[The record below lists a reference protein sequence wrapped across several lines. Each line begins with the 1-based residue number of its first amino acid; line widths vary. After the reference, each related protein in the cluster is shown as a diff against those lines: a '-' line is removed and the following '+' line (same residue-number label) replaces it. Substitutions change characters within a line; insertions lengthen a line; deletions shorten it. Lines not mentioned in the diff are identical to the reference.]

1 MTTRP
6 LRSARLS
13 RASEARGGVRC
24 APLTHSKTCY
34 TSSVI
39 LGLGVSP
46 MRRREFIALLGS
58 GVAGWPLAAR
68 AQQAARQRRVGI
80 LLAFAESDDEYQG
93 RVAAF
98 RQESPHQQP
107 ATERRARSLGQ
118 T

>member
-1 MTTRP
+1 MEQSSGTAADRGE
-6 LRSARLS
+6 RGA
-13 RASEARGGVRC
+13 GGVRC

-68 AQQAARQRRVGI
+68 AQQPAMRVIGHLSAGSAAPFAC
-80 LLAFAESDDEYQG
+80 LL
-93 RVAAF
+93 AAF
-98 RQESPHQQP
+98 RDGLSRAGYVEGKNFV
-107 ATERRARSLGQ
+107 TEYRWAE
-118 T
+118 